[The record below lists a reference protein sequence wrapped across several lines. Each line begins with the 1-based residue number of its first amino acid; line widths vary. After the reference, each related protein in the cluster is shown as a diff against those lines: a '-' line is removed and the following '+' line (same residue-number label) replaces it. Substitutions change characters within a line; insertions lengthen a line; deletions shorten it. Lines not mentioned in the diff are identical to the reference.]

1 MRRIKTG
8 VVGFGRLGTIHA
20 EDIAFSIPNS
30 ELYAI
35 CRKDPDKKTDHIFDG
50 VKIYTDYDE
59 FLNDPEM
66 EAVCI
71 VSSSDMHCEQ
81 AVKALEHGK
90 HVFVEKPLGITIE
103 ECSRVKTT
111 LSRCRNLIFMVGFQ
125 RRFDPS
131 YLDAKEKIK
140 EGIIGRPYLMKCS
153 SCDKEEFAG
162 SWLRYSPTSGGP
174 YFDCCVH
181 DIDLA
186 RWIFGCG
193 LESVY
198 AVGDCYL
205 YPEAKQYHDADSAY
219 ALMKFKNGE
228 TCYLHT
234 GRITP
239 HGYHTETEIWG
250 TKGIL
255 RIANIPRAN
264 RVELLEGRG
273 CLVECEPTFVERF
286 REAFL
291 LEKKVFFDCIEQK
304 RMPELTIDDAIEAT
318 KIALLATRSF
328 LSGQV
333 VKAENK

>member
-1 MRRIKTG
+1 MKKIKTG
-8 VVGFGRLGTIHA
+8 VVGIGRLGSIHA
-20 EDIAFSIPNS
+20 EDIAFSIPNAQ
-30 ELYAI
+30 LYSI
-35 CRKDPDKKTDHIFDG
+35 CRRSSKEEQRFSQAK
-50 VKIYTDYDE
+50 VYTDYDA
-59 FLNDPEM
+59 FLNDSQL

-90 HVFVEKPLGITIE
+90 HVFVEKPLGMTVA
-103 ECSRVKTT
+103 ECERVKEA
-111 LSRCRNLIFMVGFQ
+111 LGRHKELVFMVGFQ

-131 YLDAKEKIK
+131 YADAKKKIE
-140 EGIIGRPYLMKCS
+140 EGVIGRPYLIKCA
-153 SCDKEEFAG
+153 SCDKKEFAQN
-162 SWLRYSPTSGGP
+162 WLKYSATSGGP

-186 RWIFGCG
+186 RWIFGCEM
-193 LESVY
+193 ESVY

-205 YPEAKQYHDADSAY
+205 YPEAKEHNDADSAY
-219 ALMKFKNGE
+219 ALMKFQNGE

-255 RIANIPRAN
+255 RVSNIPCSN
-264 RVELLEGRG
+264 RVEQFEQSGYRIA
-273 CLVECEPTFVERF
+273 CEPTFVERF

-291 LEKKVFFDCIEQK
+291 LEKKCFFEYIEQK
-304 RMPELTIDDAIEAT
+304 RQPDLTIDDAIEAT
-318 KIALLATRSF
+318 NAAFLATQSF

-333 VKAENK
+333 KIQRP